1 MVRGSPNPLYFGLPL
16 RLRRRRRQC
25 QLTPSALG
33 PKVGLDGG
41 VTAYIESGE
50 RIPSVGTIAKLAA
63 ALGVSAPWLAYG
75 LGDATPAPG
84 ASCDGMGQRLQAVR
98 TERGLTKA
106 ALARLVELKA
116 PSLSQIE
123 NGGQSGVDTIER
135 IAKALGVSPGWLAY
149 GVGPMVLPPRR
160 RTRSAPATASP

>member
-1 MVRGSPNPLYFGLPL
+1 MVRGSPNPLFFGLAL
-16 RLRRRRRQC
+16 RLRRTRKQC
-25 QLTPSALG
+25 QITASALG
-33 PKVGLDGG
+33 PRAGLDIH
-41 VTAYIESGE
+41 VAANIEAGT
-50 RIPSVGTIAKLAA
+50 RIPHVGSIAKLAA

-75 LGDATPAPG
+75 IGDATPAPG

-116 PSLSQIE
+116 PSLYQIE

>member
-84 ASCDGMGQRLQAVR
+84 GGCDGMGQRLQAVR

-123 NGGQSGVDTIER
+123 NGGQSGVDTVER

>member
-1 MVRGSPNPLYFGLPL
+1 MVRGSPNPLFVGLPL
-16 RLRRRRRQC
+16 RLRRTRKQC
-25 QLTPSALG
+25 QITPSALG
-33 PKVGLDGG
+33 PKVGLHRGIA
-41 VTAYIESGE
+41 TYIESGD

-75 LGDATPAPG
+75 IGDATAAPG
-84 ASCDGMGQRLQAVR
+84 ASCDGMSQRLQAVR

-106 ALARLVELKA
+106 ELARRVELKA

-123 NGGQSGVDTIER
+123 NGGQSGVDTVER

-149 GVGPMVLPPRR
+149 GVGPIVLPPRR